1 MTVISKTK
9 YEASE
14 AEIRKLFSF
23 HKVGNVVDTAPLGNG
38 EFNAAYKVLCDNG
51 VTYALKI
58 APPVSSKVL
67 SYEKNMMEAEVF
79 WYAQMHE
86 KTDILCPEVYVS
98 DFSGEIIKSN
108 CFIMEMMPG
117 KPLWEMGFSA
127 EEYEAVQKQKIGM
140 LTKIHRITNNG
151 YGYIQTGLRASW
163 YEALKNMAAR
173 LVDDCKSLGR
183 ETPDGERFVR
193 LIDKHEKLLEA
204 VPCRMVN
211 FDLWDSNVL
220 YNAETGK
227 ICWIDP
233 ERGFWGDPVADFI
246 TLGPG
251 QKAPLSAKQKEL
263 DIYNGMAGEKI
274 PLTEETQIRYA
285 LAVCYLALI
294 EEVEKYVR
302 YEPDNPT
309 YIRNAVD
316 AKEMYDMAFGLL

>member
-1 MTVISKTK
+1 MAVISKTK

-14 AEIRKLFSF
+14 AEIRELFSF
-23 HKVGNVVDTAPLGNG
+23 HNVGKVTDTAVLGNG
-38 EFNAAYKVLCDNG
+38 EFNAAYKVTCDNG
-51 VTYALKI
+51 VDYALKL
-58 APPVSSKVL
+58 APPEDAKVL
-67 SYEKNMMEAEVF
+67 GYEKNMMASEVF

-86 KTDILCPEVYVS
+86 KTDILCPQVYVS
-98 DFSGEIIKSN
+98 DFSKQIIRSN
-108 CFIMEMMPG
+108 CFIMEMMAG
-117 KPLWEMGFSA
+117 KPLWEAGLS
-127 EEYEAVQKQKIGM
+127 EKEYEEIQKQKICM
-140 LTKIHRITNNG
+140 LAKIHRIANDG
-151 YGYIQTGLRASW
+151 YGYIQTGLKPSW
-163 YEALKNMAAR
+163 YEALKDRALR
-173 LVDDCKSLGR
+173 LVADCRNLGR
-183 ETPDGERFVR
+183 DTPDGERFVR
-193 LIDKHEKLLEA
+193 LIDKHEKLLRA

-220 YNAETGK
+220 YNRETGS

-251 QKAPLSAKQKEL
+251 QKSPLSAKQKEL
-263 DIYNGMAGEKI
+263 DIYNEMAREKI
-274 PLTEETQIRYA
+274 LLNEETGIRYA

-316 AKEMYDMAFGLL
+316 SRDMYDMAFRLL